1 MNLEIVDNFLP
12 KEVHRQMTQMIMTPN
27 GKLPFYVSSVVAD
40 EDWDQKYDKRYNY
53 QFEHTFFHHFTINQ
67 ETFGVVAPLIKEIK
81 PFSLQRVKVNMNPW
95 TTEIIEHGMHI
106 DSESPLA
113 KSAVYYLNTNN
124 GFTIFEDG
132 TRVESIANRL
142 VTFDSNVNHTGT
154 TCTDKIF
161 RSVINVVYVP
171 GPTKK
176 ELRE

>member
-1 MNLEIVDNFLP
+1 M
-12 KEVHRQMTQMIMTPN
+12 
-27 GKLPFYVSSVVAD
+27 KL
-40 EDWDQKYDKRYNY
+40 
-53 QFEHTFFHHFTINQ
+53 
-67 ETFGVVAPLIKEIK
+67 K
-81 PFSLQRVKVNMNPW
+81 PSASIRVKANLL
-95 TTEIIEHGMHI
+95 TRTDEILQNAFHSDFDKHKKNYDNVKTAIF
-106 DSESPLA
+106 
-113 KSAVYYLNTNN
+113 YLNTNN
-124 GFTIFEDG
+124 GKTIFEDG